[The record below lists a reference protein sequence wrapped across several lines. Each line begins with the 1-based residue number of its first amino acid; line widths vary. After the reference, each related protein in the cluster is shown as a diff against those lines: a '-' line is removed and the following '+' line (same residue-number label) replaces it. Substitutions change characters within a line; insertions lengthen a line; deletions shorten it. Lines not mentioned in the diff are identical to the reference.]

1 MTNSRVSLIIIIRK
15 GKENPKH
22 QKGNTMN
29 KLMNKLINS
38 DLRILNPSEKTI
50 MVMAR
55 IGLVLL
61 AIGVTAMV
69 LALLQ
74 M

>member
-1 MTNSRVSLIIIIRK
+1 
-15 GKENPKH
+15 
-22 QKGNTMN
+22 MN